1 MRMIFFSYEHF
12 RTFLYTLNFSG
23 ITDLSQ
29 IRFFLKMYHFG
40 KLHHQ
45 LYCHFKIWHIQ
56 HISLVFLFYEDE
68 LVIFINNPLLPN
80 W

>member
-1 MRMIFFSYEHF
+1 
-12 RTFLYTLNFSG
+12 
-23 ITDLSQ
+23 
-29 IRFFLKMYHFG
+29 MYHFG